1 MTLQQ
6 MEYIVAVDKYRHFV
20 RAAESCGVT
29 QSTLSSLISKLE
41 AELDVTIFDRTSHP
55 VKPTVLG
62 EEIISQARVVL
73 YNTYQIE
80 ELISSRKGQMAGNLR
95 LGIAPTIAPYILPKL
110 LKILSDRYP
119 EVHLTVEEARVRN
132 ILDKIKTAELD
143 VALLATPVEE
153 QDLLEIP
160 VYKERFVAYL
170 SPDHKLYSEA
180 QLMSSF
186 FSPTDV
192 WVLREGYCPGN
203 GGGFPFCQC
212 RSSNKAVYEAGS
224 IDTLV
229 RIVDENGGYTI
240 IPELHIPLLSET
252 QKLNIRPLVSP
263 EPHREVAFVIRKDF
277 VRERMLNILSEAV
290 KCVIPEEMID
300 SYLKKF
306 PVKL

>member
-1 MTLQQ
+1 

-41 AELDVTIFDRTSHP
+41 AELDVTIFDRAGHP
-55 VKPTVLG
+55 VKPTALG

-73 YNTYQIE
+73 YNASQIE
-80 ELISSRKGQMAGNLR
+80 ELISSCKGQSVGNLR

-110 LKILSDRYP
+110 LKILSQRYP
-119 EVHLTVEEARVRN
+119 EVHLTVEESRARN

-160 VYKERFVAYL
+160 VYRERLVAYL
-170 SPDHKLYSEA
+170 SPDEKLYGET

-186 FSPTDV
+186 LSPTNV

-212 RSSNKAVYEAGS
+212 RTDSKAVYEAGS

-240 IPELHIPLLSET
+240 IPELHIPLLSEA
-252 QKLNIRPLVSP
+252 QKRNIRPLVSP
-263 EPHREVAFVIRKDF
+263 EPHRDVAFVIRKDF
-277 VRERMLNILSEAV
+277 VRERMLNMLSEAV
-290 KCVIPEEMID
+290 KDIIPEEMLD
-300 SYLKKF
+300 PYLRKF

>member
-55 VKPTVLG
+55 VKPTALG

-73 YNTYQIE
+73 YNTSQIE
-80 ELISSRKGQMAGNLR
+80 ELVSSRKGQSVGTLR

-110 LKILSDRYP
+110 LKNLSEKSP
-119 EVHLTVEEARVRN
+119 ELQLMVEESRVGS
-132 ILDKIKTAELD
+132 ILQKIKTAELD

-153 QDLLEIP
+153 TDLLEIP
-160 VYKERFVAYL
+160 VYKERFVAYV
-170 SPDHKLYSEA
+170 SPDDKLYGEP

-186 FSPTDV
+186 LSPNSV

-203 GGGFPFCQC
+203 GGGFPFCHC
-212 RSSNKAVYEAGS
+212 RSDRKAVYEAGS
-224 IDTLV
+224 LETLV

-240 IPELHIPLLSET
+240 IPELHIPLLSEA
-252 QKLNIRPLVSP
+252 QKHNIRPLVSP
-263 EPHREVAFVIRKDF
+263 EPHREVAFVIRRDF

-290 KCVIPEEMID
+290 KGVIPEEMID
-300 SYLKKF
+300 PYLRKF
-306 PVKL
+306 PIKL

>member
-1 MTLQQ
+1 
-6 MEYIVAVDKYRHFV
+6 
-20 RAAESCGVT
+20 
-29 QSTLSSLISKLE
+29 
-41 AELDVTIFDRTSHP
+41 
-55 VKPTVLG
+55 
-62 EEIISQARVVL
+62 VVL
-73 YNTYQIE
+73 YNTSQIE
-80 ELISSRKGQMAGNLR
+80 ELISSRKEQSVGNLR

-110 LKILSDRYP
+110 LKILSQRYP
-119 EVHLTVEEARVRN
+119 EIHLTVEESRARN

-160 VYKERFVAYL
+160 VYRERFVAYL
-170 SPDHKLYSEA
+170 SPDEKLYGET
-180 QLMSSF
+180 QLMSSLL
-186 FSPTDV
+186 SPTNV

-212 RSSNKAVYEAGS
+212 RSDSKAVYEAGS

-240 IPELHIPLLSET
+240 IPELHIPLLSED
-252 QKLNIRPLVSP
+252 QKRNIRPLVSP

>member
-1 MTLQQ
+1 
-6 MEYIVAVDKYRHFV
+6 
-20 RAAESCGVT
+20 
-29 QSTLSSLISKLE
+29 
-41 AELDVTIFDRTSHP
+41 
-55 VKPTVLG
+55 
-62 EEIISQARVVL
+62 
-73 YNTYQIE
+73 
-80 ELISSRKGQMAGNLR
+80 

-110 LKILSDRYP
+110 LKILSQRYP
-119 EVHLTVEEARVRN
+119 EVHLTVEESRARN

-160 VYKERFVAYL
+160 VYRERLVAYL
-170 SPDHKLYSEA
+170 SPDEKLYGET

-186 FSPTDV
+186 LSPTNV

-212 RSSNKAVYEAGS
+212 RADSKAVYEAGS

-240 IPELHIPLLSET
+240 IPELHIPLLSED
-252 QKLNIRPLVSP
+252 QKRNIRPLVSP

-300 SYLKKF
+300 SYLKRF

>member
-55 VKPTVLG
+55 VKPTALG

-73 YNTYQIE
+73 YNTSQIE
-80 ELISSRKGQMAGNLR
+80 ELVSSRKGQSVGTLR

-110 LKILSDRYP
+110 LKNLSEKSP
-119 EVHLTVEEARVRN
+119 EVQLKVEEARVGS
-132 ILDKIKTAELD
+132 ILQKIKTAELD

-153 QDLLEIP
+153 TDLLEIP
-160 VYKERFVAYL
+160 VYKERFVAYV
-170 SPDHKLYSEA
+170 SPDDKLYGEP

-186 FSPTDV
+186 LSPNSV

-203 GGGFPFCQC
+203 GGGFPFCHC
-212 RSSNKAVYEAGS
+212 RSDRKAVYEAGS
-224 IDTLV
+224 IETLV

-240 IPELHIPLLSET
+240 IPELHIPLLSEA
-252 QKLNIRPLVSP
+252 QKHNIRPLVSP

-290 KCVIPEEMID
+290 KGVIPEEMID
-300 SYLKKF
+300 PYLRKF
-306 PVKL
+306 PIKL

>member
-1 MTLQQ
+1 
-6 MEYIVAVDKYRHFV
+6 
-20 RAAESCGVT
+20 
-29 QSTLSSLISKLE
+29 
-41 AELDVTIFDRTSHP
+41 
-55 VKPTVLG
+55 
-62 EEIISQARVVL
+62 
-73 YNTYQIE
+73 
-80 ELISSRKGQMAGNLR
+80 
-95 LGIAPTIAPYILPKL
+95 
-110 LKILSDRYP
+110 
-119 EVHLTVEEARVRN
+119 VEESRARN

-160 VYKERFVAYL
+160 VYRERFVAYL
-170 SPDHKLYSEA
+170 SPDEKLYSET

-186 FSPTDV
+186 LSPTNV

-212 RSSNKAVYEAGS
+212 RTDSKAVYEAGS

-240 IPELHIPLLSET
+240 IPELHIPLLSEA
-252 QKLNIRPLVSP
+252 QKRNIRPLVSP
-263 EPHREVAFVIRKDF
+263 EPHRDVAFVIRKDF

-290 KCVIPEEMID
+290 KDIIPEEMLD
-300 SYLKKF
+300 PYLRKF

>member
-1 MTLQQ
+1 M
-6 MEYIVAVDKYRHFV
+6 AVDKYRHFV

-41 AELDVTIFDRTSHP
+41 AELDVTIFARASHP
-55 VKPTVLG
+55 VKPTALG

-73 YNTYQIE
+73 YNASQIE
-80 ELISSRKGQMAGNLR
+80 ELISSCKGQSVGNLR

-110 LKILSDRYP
+110 LKILSQRYP
-119 EVHLTVEEARVRN
+119 EVHLTVEESRARN

-143 VALLATPVEE
+143 VALLATPVEA

-160 VYKERFVAYL
+160 VYRERLVAYL
-170 SPDHKLYSEA
+170 SPDEKLYGET

-186 FSPTDV
+186 LSPTNV

-212 RSSNKAVYEAGS
+212 RTDSKAVYEAGS

-240 IPELHIPLLSET
+240 IPELHIPLLSEA
-252 QKLNIRPLVSP
+252 QKRNIRPLVSP
-263 EPHREVAFVIRKDF
+263 EPHRDVAFVIRKDF
-277 VRERMLNILSEAV
+277 VRERMLNMLSEAV
-290 KCVIPEEMID
+290 KDIIPEEMLD
-300 SYLKKF
+300 PYLRKF

>member
-1 MTLQQ
+1 MKSII
-6 MEYIVAVDKYRHFV
+6 YD

-41 AELDVTIFDRTSHP
+41 AELDVTIFDRASHP
-55 VKPTVLG
+55 VKPTALG

-73 YNTYQIE
+73 YNASQIE
-80 ELISSRKGQMAGNLR
+80 ELISSCKGRSVGNLR

-110 LKILSDRYP
+110 LKILSQRYP
-119 EVHLTVEEARVRN
+119 EVHLTVEESRARN

-160 VYKERFVAYL
+160 VYRERLVAYL
-170 SPDHKLYSEA
+170 SPDEKLYGET

-186 FSPTDV
+186 LSPTNV

-212 RSSNKAVYEAGS
+212 RTDSKAVYEAGS

-240 IPELHIPLLSET
+240 IPELHIPLLSEA
-252 QKLNIRPLVSP
+252 QKRNIRPLVSP
-263 EPHREVAFVIRKDF
+263 EPHRDVAFVIRKDF

-290 KCVIPEEMID
+290 KDIIPEEMLD
-300 SYLKKF
+300 PYLRKF

>member
-1 MTLQQ
+1 

-41 AELDVTIFDRTSHP
+41 AELDVTIFDRASHP
-55 VKPTVLG
+55 VKPTALG

-73 YNTYQIE
+73 YNASQIE
-80 ELISSRKGQMAGNLR
+80 ELISSCKGQSVGNLR

-110 LKILSDRYP
+110 LKILSQRYP
-119 EVHLTVEEARVRN
+119 EVHLTVEESRARN

-160 VYKERFVAYL
+160 VYRERFVAYL
-170 SPDHKLYSEA
+170 SPDEKLYGET
-180 QLMSSF
+180 QMMSSF
-186 FSPTDV
+186 LSPTNV

-212 RSSNKAVYEAGS
+212 RTDSKAVYEAGS

-240 IPELHIPLLSET
+240 IPELHIPLLSEV
-252 QKLNIRPLVSP
+252 QKRSIRPLVSP
-263 EPHREVAFVIRKDF
+263 EPHRDVAFVIRKDF
-277 VRERMLNILSEAV
+277 VRERMLNMLSEAV
-290 KCVIPEEMID
+290 KDIIPEEMLD
-300 SYLKKF
+300 PYLRKF

>member
-41 AELDVTIFDRTSHP
+41 AELDVTIFDRASHP
-55 VKPTVLG
+55 VKPTALG

-73 YNTYQIE
+73 YNTSQIE
-80 ELISSRKGQMAGNLR
+80 ELISSRKGQSVGTLR

-110 LKILSDRYP
+110 LKNLSEQSP
-119 EVHLTVEEARVRN
+119 EVQLMVEEARVGN
-132 ILDKIKTAELD
+132 IMHKIKTAELD
-143 VALLATPVEE
+143 VAILATPVD
-153 QDLLEIP
+153 QSDLLEIP
-160 VYKERFVAYL
+160 VYKERFVAYV
-170 SPDHKLYSEA
+170 SPDDKLYGET

-186 FSPTDV
+186 LSHNSV

-212 RSSNKAVYEAGS
+212 RSDRKAVYEAGS
-224 IDTLV
+224 IETLV

-240 IPELHIPLLSET
+240 IPELHIPLLSEA
-252 QKLNIRPLVSP
+252 QKRNIRPLVSP

-277 VRERMLNILSEAV
+277 VRERMLNVLSEAV
-290 KCVIPEEMID
+290 KGVIPEEMID
-300 SYLKKF
+300 PYLQKF
-306 PVKL
+306 PIKL

>member
-41 AELDVTIFDRTSHP
+41 AELDVTIFDRASHP
-55 VKPTVLG
+55 VKPTALG

-73 YNTYQIE
+73 YNASQIE
-80 ELISSRKGQMAGNLR
+80 ELISSCKGQSVGNLR

-110 LKILSDRYP
+110 LKILSQRYP
-119 EVHLTVEEARVRN
+119 EVHLTVEESRARN
-132 ILDKIKTAELD
+132 ILAKIKTAELD

-160 VYKERFVAYL
+160 VYRERLVAYL
-170 SPDHKLYSEA
+170 SPDEKLYGET

-186 FSPTDV
+186 LSPTNV

-212 RSSNKAVYEAGS
+212 RTDSKAVYEAGS

-240 IPELHIPLLSET
+240 IPELHIPLLSEA
-252 QKLNIRPLVSP
+252 QKRNIRPLVSP
-263 EPHREVAFVIRKDF
+263 EPHRDVAFVIRKDF
-277 VRERMLNILSEAV
+277 VRERMLNMLSEAV
-290 KCVIPEEMID
+290 KDIIPEEMLD
-300 SYLKKF
+300 PYLRKF

>member
-6 MEYIVAVDKYRHFV
+6 MDYIVAVDKYRHFV

-41 AELDVTIFDRTSHP
+41 AELDVTIFDRASHP
-55 VKPTVLG
+55 VKPTALG

-73 YNTYQIE
+73 YNASQIE
-80 ELISSRKGQMAGNLR
+80 ELISSCKGQSVGNLR

-110 LKILSDRYP
+110 LKILSQRYP
-119 EVHLTVEEARVRN
+119 EVHLTVEESRARN

-160 VYKERFVAYL
+160 VYRERLVAYL
-170 SPDHKLYSEA
+170 SPDEKLYGET

-186 FSPTDV
+186 LSPTNV

-212 RSSNKAVYEAGS
+212 RTDSKAVYEAGS

-240 IPELHIPLLSET
+240 IPELHIPLLSEA
-252 QKLNIRPLVSP
+252 QKRNIRPLVSP
-263 EPHREVAFVIRKDF
+263 EPHRDVAFVIRKDF
-277 VRERMLNILSEAV
+277 VRERMLNMLSEAV
-290 KCVIPEEMID
+290 KDIIPEEMLD
-300 SYLKKF
+300 PYLRKF